1 MDKKRKQQIFDYL
14 NTLKFAHEAHAQNE
28 VKWFGSAQ
36 YVEFEMDRAKMVGEI
51 IEMVSEH
58 NDH

>member
-14 NTLKFAHEAHAQNE
+14 NTLKFAHESHALTE
-28 VKWFGSAQ
+28 IERHGSEQYAQ
-36 YVEFEMDRAKMVGEI
+36 YEMDRAKMVGEI